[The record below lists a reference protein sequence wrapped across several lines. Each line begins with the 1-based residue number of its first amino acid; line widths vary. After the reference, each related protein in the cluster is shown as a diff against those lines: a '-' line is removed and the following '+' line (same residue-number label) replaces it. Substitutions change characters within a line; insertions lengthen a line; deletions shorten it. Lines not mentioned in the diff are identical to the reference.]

1 MTENIFAAVGD
12 GASVSLFHTVGIKT
26 VSVTT
31 ANDAERAIRAL
42 VREGKK
48 VIFVTEVFIK
58 ELSDLT
64 EKYREKAY
72 PAIIPIPDRNGS
84 LHLAEKKII
93 ENMEKAIGTNIFD
106 K

>member
-12 GASVSLFHTVGIKT
+12 GASISLFHTVGIKT
-26 VSVTT
+26 VSVST
-31 ANDAERAIRAL
+31 AGEAQKAVMTL

-48 VIFVTEVFIK
+48 IIFVTEVFIK

-64 EKYREKAY
+64 EKYRENAY

-84 LHLAEKKII
+84 LHLAQKKII
-93 ENMEKAIGTNIFD
+93 DNMEKAIGTNIFD